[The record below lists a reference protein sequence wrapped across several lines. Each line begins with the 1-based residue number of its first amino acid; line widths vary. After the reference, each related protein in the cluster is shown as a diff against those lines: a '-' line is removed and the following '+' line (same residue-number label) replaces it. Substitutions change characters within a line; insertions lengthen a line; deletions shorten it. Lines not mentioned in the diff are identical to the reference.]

1 MKHRDFKEHSAGL
14 LRRVLG
20 AAAAIVVLALLSLW
34 WPAAAQSDT
43 APVPEDAP
51 LTAEQVAENLVQMNL
66 QRSQALHAYQGRR
79 TYRLEY
85 RGFPGARSAEMIV
98 TAKYLSPATKEFT
111 IVSATGS
118 KLLIDRVF
126 KKLLEAEEEAFSR
139 EMQQRSALNGENYSF
154 TLAGY
159 ESGPSGALYVL
170 NVVPR
175 RKDKFLYRGRIWV
188 DAQDFAVV
196 RLEAEPAKNP
206 SFWTKKAE
214 IVQVYKKVDDFW
226 LPASNHSVSS
236 TRLGGHA
243 ELTIDYGDYTIT
255 DAKRVSGLSA
265 AHSLSSANAHTQQ

>member
-1 MKHRDFKEHSAGL
+1 MEHHDRKDRLAS
-14 LRRVLG
+14 RRVLQATTALG
-20 AAAAIVVLALLSLW
+20 VVALLILA
-34 WPAAAQSDT
+34 WPAVAQSVA
-43 APVPEDAP
+43 APIPAPAP
-51 LTAEQVAENLVQMNL
+51 LPIEQVVENLLQMNL

-79 TYRLEY
+79 TYRLDY
-85 RGFPGARSAEMIV
+85 RGFPGARSAEMVV
-98 TAKYLSPATKEFT
+98 TVKYLSPATKEFT

-126 KKLLEAEEEAFSR
+126 KKLLEAEQEAFST
-139 EMQQRSALNGENYSF
+139 EMQQRSALNRENYSF
-154 TLAGY
+154 TMAGY
-159 ESGPSGALYVL
+159 ESGPSGPLYVL

-188 DAQDFAVV
+188 DAGDFAVV

-206 SFWTKKAE
+206 SIWTKSSV
-214 IVQVYKKVDDFW
+214 IVQLYKKVDDFW
-226 LPASNHSVSS
+226 LPVSNHSTSS
-236 TRLGGHA
+236 TRFGGHA